1 MTEIHKE
8 SVYFLGQGGR
18 LAGDCWMPESPSRGT
33 VLLLHGGGQT
43 RHSWR
48 AAGDTLAGAGWTT
61 FAIDSRGHGDSDWAL
76 DGRYGLDAMVED
88 ATEVVGALP
97 QPPVVIGASLGG
109 LTGLVLAG
117 EQPAAIRGLVLVD
130 AVPRIEPAGA
140 RRIAAF
146 MHSAPDGF
154 GSLEE
159 VAEAIR
165 AYQPQRSRPVNLDG
179 LRKNVRQGPDGRWR
193 WHWDPA
199 FLRPPDACE
208 AAQMSARVRVAAAR
222 VQAPTLL
229 VRGGLSDVVTEDGA
243 SDLLR
248 MIPHAKYADV
258 AGTGHMVAGDDNSVF
273 LTEVSGFLDDLDA
286 PA

>member
-18 LAGDCWMPESPSRGT
+18 LAGDCWTPGPPSRGT

-43 RHSWR
+43 RHSWG
-48 AAGDTLAGAGWTT
+48 AAGSTLAGAGWTT
-61 FAIDSRGHGDSDWAL
+61 FAVDSRGHGDSDWAV
-76 DGRYGLDAMVED
+76 DGRYGLDAIVED
-88 ATEVVGALP
+88 TAEVVHSLP

-117 EQPAAIRGLVLVD
+117 EQPATVRGLVLVD

-140 RRIAAF
+140 RRITAF
-146 MHSAPDGF
+146 MRSAPDGF

-165 AYQPQRSRPVNLDG
+165 EYQPQRTRPVNLEG

-199 FLRPPDACE
+199 FLRAPDARE
-208 AAQMSARVRVAAAR
+208 AARTSARVRVAASR

-229 VRGGLSDVVTEDGA
+229 VRGALSDVVAEEGV

-273 LTEVSGFLDDLDA
+273 LAEVSGFLDDLTG